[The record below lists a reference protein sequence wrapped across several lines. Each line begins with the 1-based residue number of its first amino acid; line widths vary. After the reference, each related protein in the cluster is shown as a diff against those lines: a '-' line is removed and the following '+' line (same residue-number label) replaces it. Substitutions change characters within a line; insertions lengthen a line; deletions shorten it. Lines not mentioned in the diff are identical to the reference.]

1 MREFKTAV
9 IGAGSTYTPELIS
22 GFIERAGRLGA
33 RSFAFC
39 DTDMERGRSSPE
51 WRAECSAGRASAWR

>member
-39 DTDMERGRSSPE
+39 AGRSSPE